1 MIAIHRLRKISL
13 SHRIS
18 LLFFFCIIL
27 PLAVMLGL
35 FFYYF
40 ENELKNQS
48 IQRLEHQAKNIR
60 AAIYERLQTAENDM
74 RVFLSHNSSPAQ
86 GKGMP
91 FRSQAGPVQ
100 PKSLENLFSLD
111 RQGAVLLL
119 GGRAHSCDIQFSE
132 LSPIESEKPSIIKRH
147 RSDGYPHLW
156 MAIRTSNSEWLIGQI
171 NANYLWKAAD
181 NFNLPA
187 DTELCVIDDKNV
199 ALVASLSE
207 PAHLI
212 NALSRLNGSK
222 RNSSFSWGNGKQN
235 YVASAHSLFLGGGF
249 QADPWEIILS
259 QSEES
264 ILSSIHQYR
273 IYFLLVGFLMMLI
286 VLLLSQVSIRRSLI
300 PLKQLMART
309 KAIANEDFSSSIA
322 IKGSPEFQELLD
334 AFSVMSK
341 KIEKKVAERTLELK
355 STNEDLS
362 KEISQRIR
370 AEENLKQAKESAELA
385 NRAKSEF
392 LANMSHELRTPL
404 NHIMGFTEMVVDK
417 HFGGLNATQEEYLT
431 DVLNSS
437 SHLLSLINDIL
448 DLSKVEAGKLT
459 LELTEIRLRDLLE
472 GSLVMVQEK
481 AMQHG
486 IQISRDF
493 DGVPEAIHADERK
506 LKQILYNLL
515 SNAVKFTPDG
525 GTISF
530 SAQYL
535 SYRDGHWFCREDRPV
550 VLPPDA
556 DNPLM
561 RGGLINISLQDTGVG
576 ISPKD
581 LERIFEPF
589 EQAEKSPS
597 RPFQGT
603 GLGLSLTR
611 KMVELHG
618 GKIWAESGGKGKG
631 SKFIFIIPDNRRNKS
646 PED

>member
-1 MIAIHRLRKISL
+1 MITIHRLCKISL

-18 LLFFFCIIL
+18 LLFFFCVIL

-35 FFYYF
+35 FFYYL
-40 ENELKNQS
+40 ENERKNQS
-48 IQRLEHQAKNIR
+48 IQRLEQQAKNIR
-60 AAIYERLQTAENDM
+60 GAIYERLQMAENEM
-74 RVFLSHNSSPAQ
+74 RVFLSRNSSPARD
-86 GKGMP
+86 KGAL
-91 FRSQAGPVQ
+91 FRSKASQIQ
-100 PKSLENLFSLD
+100 PKSLENLFRLD

-119 GGRAHSCDIQFSE
+119 GSRAQSCDIQFSE
-132 LSPIESEKPSIIKRH
+132 LSPIESEKPSIIKRKV
-147 RSDGYPHLW
+147 SDGYPHLW
-156 MAIRTSNSEWLIGQI
+156 MAIRTSNSEWLVGQI
-171 NANYLWKAAD
+171 NANYLWKAGD
-181 NFNLPA
+181 NFNLPF
-187 DTELCVIDDKNV
+187 DTELCVVDDTNV
-199 ALVASLSE
+199 VLVASLSE
-207 PAHLI
+207 PAPLI
-212 NALSRLNGSK
+212 NALSRIKGSK
-222 RNSSFSWGNGKQN
+222 RNSSFLWRDGKQD
-235 YVASAHSLFLGGGF
+235 YVASAHSLFLGSGF
-249 QADPWEIILS
+249 QADPWEIIIS
-259 QSEES
+259 QSEKS
-264 ILSSIHQYR
+264 ILSSIHKYR

-300 PLKQLMART
+300 PLNQLMART
-309 KAIANEDFSSSIA
+309 RAIANEDFSSTIA

-341 KIEKKVAERTLELK
+341 KIEKKVAERTLELR
-355 STNEDLS
+355 SANEDLS
-362 KEISQRIR
+362 NEIIQRIR
-370 AEENLKQAKESAELA
+370 AEENLKQAKESAEIA
-385 NRAKSEF
+385 NHAKSEF

-404 NHIMGFTEMVVDK
+404 NHIIGFTELVVDK

-448 DLSKVEAGKLT
+448 DLSKIEAGKLT
-459 LELTEIRLRDLLE
+459 LDLTEIRLRDLLE

-486 IQISRDF
+486 IQISKDF
-493 DGVPEAIHADERK
+493 DGVPETIDADERK

-525 GTISF
+525 GSISL
-530 SAQYL
+530 SAQDL
-535 SYRDGHWFCREDRPV
+535 SYQDGHWFCREEHPV
-550 VLPPDA
+550 VLPLDA

-561 RGGLINISLQDTGVG
+561 RGRLISISLQDTGVG

-589 EQAEKSPS
+589 EQVESSLS
-597 RPFQGT
+597 RLFQGT

-631 SKFIFIIPDNRRNKS
+631 SKFIFVIPPNRRNKS
-646 PED
+646 PEN